1 MTVLNNLKKI
11 LAFCGVLIIAGAF
24 FGLGLWQWDRAQ
36 LSRTP
41 AVVDQTLVPLETIT
55 HPHIALPGGA
65 ALRHV
70 SVSGKYIGDF
80 QATKQKDGEG
90 KSASWQVSVL
100 ETDSGAAILVARG
113 YWDQKPSGAIDP
125 AVSSDV
131 TKEVVRVTGIL
142 MPHQNDDRAPLAIQG
157 LSGSLSRID
166 SAVIVG
172 ATTLDLYDGFII
184 AESEN
189 AGAVAANRSRIR
201 PPAPG
206 SAVPGF
212 YWQHISYVIIWW
224 MMVAVALYLPL
235 YQRFNRRSNQSRVA
249 QESSQVESE
258 K

>member
-1 MTVLNNLKKI
+1 MVLNNLKKI
-11 LAFCGVLIIAGAF
+11 LAFCGVLIIAGGF
-24 FGLGLWQWDRAQ
+24 FALGLWQWDRAQ
-36 LSRTP
+36 LSRTSV
-41 AVVDQTLVPLETIT
+41 VVDQALVPLETIT
-55 HPHIALPGGA
+55 HPRIALPGGA

-80 QATKQKDGEG
+80 QATHQKDGGG
-90 KSASWQVSVL
+90 KSATWQVGVL

-113 YWDQKPSGAIDP
+113 YWDHKPSTAINP
-125 AVSSDV
+125 AASDV
-131 TKEVVRVTGIL
+131 ATKEVVSVTGIL
-142 MPHQNDDRAPLAIQG
+142 MPHQNENRAPLAIQG

-172 ATTLDLYDGFII
+172 ATTVDLYDGFII
-184 AESEN
+184 ADSEKI
-189 AGAVAANRSRIR
+189 GALEANRTHIQ

-206 SAVPGF
+206 SAAPGF

-224 MMVAVALYLPL
+224 MMVALALYVPF